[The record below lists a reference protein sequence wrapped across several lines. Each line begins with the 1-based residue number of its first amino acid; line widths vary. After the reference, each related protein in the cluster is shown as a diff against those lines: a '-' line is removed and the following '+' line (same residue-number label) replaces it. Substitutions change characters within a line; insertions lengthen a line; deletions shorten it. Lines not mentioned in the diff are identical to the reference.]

1 MTDSLWLSYILF
13 SCPYKL
19 TSKDKLVASYL
30 IFFPKEDGCHTSD
43 NIATVISERSGLAIR
58 TVQKSIGRLV
68 AIGAVS
74 FVTDAHFILEEV
86 K

>member
-1 MTDSLWLSYILF
+1 MNEKQWLGYILF
-13 SCPYKL
+13 NCPYRL

-30 IFFPKEDGCHTSD
+30 VFFPTEDGCYKGDNVANIISD
-43 NIATVISERSGLAIR
+43 KTGLAIR

-74 FVTDAHFILEEV
+74 FVTDIHFILE
-86 K
+86 KA